1 MNDEVTIT
9 KIDMSIMSMSILMVK
24 FVIAVIPAAIL
35 LIIISFMVS
44 TVLMAFGIFIL

>member
-9 KIDMSIMSMSILMVK
+9 KIDMSILHMALLMVK

-35 LIIISFMVS
+35 LIIIGSIVS

>member
-1 MNDEVTIT
+1 MQEVMIT
-9 KIDMSIMSMSILMVK
+9 KIDMSIISMAILMVK